1 MINVLITT
9 STFNKDILK
18 KLLIKKKFK
27 IITNRTGK
35 KVDYNFL
42 KKNISGI
49 NVIIA
54 GTEIYDEKVLKLA
67 SNLKA
72 IYRIGIGTDNI
83 NLDFCKRN
91 NIKIFTSK
99 TDLST
104 GVAEHAIGL
113 IFSAI
118 KKIIEFDKNVKTK
131 KWKKQTTNLLSN
143 KKIGIIGLG
152 KIGKKIYK
160 LLKPFKLKYFYNDEK
175 RSNYS
180 NIKFKSIKELFKICD
195 IISIHLPFNK
205 KTNRIINKKIFIQ
218 SNPNIILINTS
229 RGEVINEI
237 DLANFLLK
245 NKKSI
250 AALDVFQ
257 KEPYVGKLQ
266 NLQNIILTPHVS
278 GYSQELRSQME
289 NEAIDKI
296 IKKFSEK

>member
-1 MINVLITT
+1 MRNVLITT
-9 STFNKDILK
+9 TTFNKNILK
-18 KLLIKKKFK
+18 RLSSKKKFK
-27 IITNRTGK
+27 IITNSTGK
-35 KVDYNFL
+35 KVDFNFL
-42 KKNISGI
+42 KKKIRST

-67 SNLKA
+67 NSLKA
-72 IYRIGIGTDNI
+72 IYRIGVGTDNI
-83 NLDFCKRN
+83 NLDFCKKN
-91 NIKIFTSK
+91 NIKVITSK

-118 KKIIEFDKNVKTK
+118 KKIIEFDKNIKIK
-131 KWKKQTTNLLSN
+131 KWKKQTTKLLSN

-160 LLKPFKLKYFYNDEK
+160 LLKPFKLKFFYNDEK
-175 RSNYS
+175 RYNYS

-195 IISIHLPFNK
+195 IITIHLALNK
-205 KTNRIINKKIFIQ
+205 KTNGIINKKIFIQ
-218 SNPNIILINTS
+218 SNPNIILVNTS
-229 RGEVINEI
+229 RGEVINEV
-237 DLANFLLK
+237 DLTNFLLK

-266 NLQNIILTPHVS
+266 KLQNIILTPHVS

-289 NEAIDKI
+289 NEAVNKI
-296 IKKFSEK
+296 IQKFSEK

>member
-18 KLLIKKKFK
+18 KLSIKNNFK
-27 IITNRTGK
+27 IIMNKTGK

-42 KKNISGI
+42 KKKISRI

-54 GTEIYDEKVLKLA
+54 GTEVYDEKVLKLA
-67 SNLKA
+67 SDLKA
-72 IYRIGIGTDNI
+72 IYRIGVGTDNI
-83 NLDFCKRN
+83 NLDFCKKN

-118 KKIIEFDKNVKTK
+118 KKITEFDKNIKTK
-131 KWKKQTTNLLSN
+131 KWKKRTTKLLSN

-160 LLKPFKLKYFYNDEK
+160 LLKPFKLKYFYNDKK
-175 RSNYS
+175 RYNYS

-195 IISIHLPFNK
+195 VITIHLPLNK
-205 KTNRIINKKIFIQ
+205 KTNKIINKKIFIQ

-229 RGEVINEI
+229 RGEVINET
-237 DLANFLLK
+237 DLANFLFK
-245 NKKSI
+245 NKKAF

-257 KEPYVGKLQ
+257 KEPYFGKLQ
-266 NLQNIILTPHVS
+266 KLQNIILTPHVG

-296 IKKFSEK
+296 IQKFSEK

>member
-18 KLLIKKKFK
+18 KLSIKNNFK
-27 IITNRTGK
+27 IIMNRTGK

-42 KKNISGI
+42 KKKISKI

-72 IYRIGIGTDNI
+72 IYRIGVGTDNI

-113 IFSAI
+113 MFSAI
-118 KKIIEFDKNVKTK
+118 KKIIEFDKNIKTK
-131 KWKKQTTNLLSN
+131 KWKKQTTKLLSN

-160 LLKPFKLKYFYNDEK
+160 LLKPFKLKYFYNDEI
-175 RSNYS
+175 RYDYLD
-180 NIKFKSIKELFKICD
+180 IKFKSIKELFKICD
-195 IISIHLPFNK
+195 VITIHLPLNK
-205 KTNRIINKKIFIQ
+205 KTNKIINKKIFIQ

-229 RGEVINEI
+229 RGEVINEM
-237 DLANFLLK
+237 DLVNFLLK
-245 NKKSI
+245 NKKAF

-266 NLQNIILTPHVS
+266 KLQNIILTPHVG
-278 GYSQELRSQME
+278 GYSLELRSQME

-296 IKKFSEK
+296 IQKFSEK

>member
-9 STFNKDILK
+9 TTFDEDIIK
-18 KLLIKKKFK
+18 KLSTKKNFK

-35 KVDYNFL
+35 KYDYNFL
-42 KKNISGI
+42 KKKISET

-72 IYRIGIGTDNI
+72 IYRIGVGTDNI
-83 NLDFCKRN
+83 NLDFCKKN
-91 NIKIFTSK
+91 NIKVFTST
-99 TDLST
+99 TDISI

-113 IFSAI
+113 MFSAI
-118 KKIIEFDKNVKTK
+118 KKITEFDKKIKTK
-131 KWKKQTTNLLSN
+131 KWKKQRTKLLSN

-160 LLKPFKLKYFYNDEK
+160 LLKPFKVKFFYNDEK
-175 RSNYS
+175 RYNYS
-180 NIKFKSIKELFKICD
+180 NINFKSIKELFKICD
-195 IISIHLPFNK
+195 VITVHLPLNK
-205 KTNRIINKKIFIQ
+205 KTNRIINKKIFTQ
-218 SNPNIILINTS
+218 SNPNIILVNTS

-257 KEPYVGKLQ
+257 KEPYVGKLRKLE
-266 NLQNIILTPHVS
+266 NVILTPHVS
-278 GYSQELRSQME
+278 GYSQELRNQME

-296 IKKFSEK
+296 IQKFSEK

>member
-18 KLLIKKKFK
+18 KLSIKNNFK
-27 IITNRTGK
+27 IIMNRTGK

-42 KKNISGI
+42 KKKISKI

-72 IYRIGIGTDNI
+72 IYRIGVGTDNI

-113 IFSAI
+113 MFSAI
-118 KKIIEFDKNVKTK
+118 KKIIEFDKNIKTK
-131 KWKKQTTNLLSN
+131 KWKKQTTKLLSN

-160 LLKPFKLKYFYNDEK
+160 LLKPFKLKYFYNDEI
-175 RSNYS
+175 RYDYLD
-180 NIKFKSIKELFKICD
+180 IKFKSIKELFKICD
-195 IISIHLPFNK
+195 VITIHLPLNK
-205 KTNRIINKKIFIQ
+205 KTNKIINKKIFIQ

-229 RGEVINEI
+229 RGEVINEM
-237 DLANFLLK
+237 DLVNFLLK
-245 NKKSI
+245 NKKAF

-266 NLQNIILTPHVS
+266 KLQNIILTPHVG

-296 IKKFSEK
+296 IQKFSEK

>member
-9 STFNKDILK
+9 STFNKNILK
-18 KLLIKKKFK
+18 KLLLKKNFK
-27 IITNRTGK
+27 IITNKMGK

-49 NVIIA
+49 DVIIA
-54 GTEIYDEKVLKLA
+54 GTEVYDEKILKLA
-67 SNLKA
+67 INLKA
-72 IYRIGIGTDNI
+72 IYRIGVGTDNI
-83 NLDFCKRN
+83 NLVFCKKN
-91 NIKIFTSK
+91 NIKVFTSK

-113 IFSAI
+113 ILSAI
-118 KKIIEFDKNVKTK
+118 KKIVEFDKNVKNK
-131 KWKKQTTNLLSN
+131 KWKKQSTNLLSN
-143 KKIGIIGLG
+143 KKIGIIGFG

-175 RSNYS
+175 RSNYL

-195 IISIHLPFNK
+195 VITVHLPLNK

-218 SNPNIILINTS
+218 SNPNIILVNTS
-229 RGEVINEI
+229 RGEVINEM
-237 DLANFLLK
+237 DLANFLSK

-266 NLQNIILTPHVS
+266 KLHNIILTPHVS

>member
-18 KLLIKKKFK
+18 KLSIKNNFK
-27 IITNRTGK
+27 IIMNRTGK

-42 KKNISGI
+42 KKKISKI

-72 IYRIGIGTDNI
+72 IYRIGVGTDNI

-113 IFSAI
+113 MFSAI
-118 KKIIEFDKNVKTK
+118 KKIIEFDKNIKTK
-131 KWKKQTTNLLSN
+131 KWKKQTTKLLSN

-160 LLKPFKLKYFYNDEK
+160 LLKPFKLKYFYNDEI
-175 RSNYS
+175 RYDYL

-195 IISIHLPFNK
+195 VITIHLPLNK
-205 KTNRIINKKIFIQ
+205 KTNKIINKKIFIQ

-229 RGEVINEI
+229 RGEVINEM
-237 DLANFLLK
+237 DLVNFLLK
-245 NKKSI
+245 NKKAF

-266 NLQNIILTPHVS
+266 KLQNIILTPHVG
-278 GYSQELRSQME
+278 GYSLELRSQME

-296 IKKFSEK
+296 IQKFSEK

>member
-1 MINVLITT
+1 MRNVLITT
-9 STFNKDILK
+9 TTFNKNILK
-18 KLLIKKKFK
+18 RLSSKKKFK
-27 IITNRTGK
+27 ITTNSTGK
-35 KVDYNFL
+35 KVDFNFL
-42 KKNISGI
+42 KKKIRST

-67 SNLKA
+67 NSLKA
-72 IYRIGIGTDNI
+72 IYRIGVGTDNI
-83 NLDFCKRN
+83 NLDFCKKN
-91 NIKIFTSK
+91 NIKVITSK

-118 KKIIEFDKNVKTK
+118 KKIIEFDKNIKIK
-131 KWKKQTTNLLSN
+131 KWKKQTTKLLSN

-160 LLKPFKLKYFYNDEK
+160 LLKPFKLKFFYNDEK
-175 RSNYS
+175 RYNYS

-195 IISIHLPFNK
+195 IITIHLALNK
-205 KTNRIINKKIFIQ
+205 KTNGIINKKIFIQ
-218 SNPNIILINTS
+218 SNPNIILVNTS
-229 RGEVINEI
+229 RGEVINEV
-237 DLANFLLK
+237 DLTNFLLK

-266 NLQNIILTPHVS
+266 KLQNIILTPHVS

-289 NEAIDKI
+289 NEAVNKI
-296 IKKFSEK
+296 IQKFSEK

>member
-18 KLLIKKKFK
+18 KLSIKNNFK
-27 IITNRTGK
+27 IIMNRTGK

-42 KKNISGI
+42 KKKISKI

-72 IYRIGIGTDNI
+72 IYRIGVGTDNI

-113 IFSAI
+113 MFSAI
-118 KKIIEFDKNVKTK
+118 KKIIEFDKNIKTK
-131 KWKKQTTNLLSN
+131 KWKKQTTKLLSN

-160 LLKPFKLKYFYNDEK
+160 LLKPFKLKYFYNDEI
-175 RSNYS
+175 RYDYLD
-180 NIKFKSIKELFKICD
+180 IKFKSIKELFKICD
-195 IISIHLPFNK
+195 VITIHLPLNK
-205 KTNRIINKKIFIQ
+205 KTNKIINKKIFIQ

-229 RGEVINEI
+229 RGEVINEM
-237 DLANFLLK
+237 DLVNFLSK
-245 NKKSI
+245 NKKAF

-266 NLQNIILTPHVS
+266 KLQNIILTPHVG
-278 GYSQELRSQME
+278 GYSLELRSQME

-296 IKKFSEK
+296 IQKFSEK

>member
-18 KLLIKKKFK
+18 KLSIKNNFK
-27 IITNRTGK
+27 IIMNRTGK

-42 KKNISGI
+42 KKKISKI

-72 IYRIGIGTDNI
+72 IYRIGVGTDNI

-113 IFSAI
+113 MFSAI
-118 KKIIEFDKNVKTK
+118 KKIIEFDKNIKTK
-131 KWKKQTTNLLSN
+131 KWKKQTTKLLSN

-160 LLKPFKLKYFYNDEK
+160 LLKPFKLKYFYNDEI
-175 RSNYS
+175 RYDYL

-195 IISIHLPFNK
+195 VITIHLPLNK
-205 KTNRIINKKIFIQ
+205 KTNKMINKKIFIQ

-229 RGEVINEI
+229 RGEVINEM
-237 DLANFLLK
+237 DLVNFLLK
-245 NKKSI
+245 NKKAF

-266 NLQNIILTPHVS
+266 KLQNIILTPHVG
-278 GYSQELRSQME
+278 GYSLELRSQME

-296 IKKFSEK
+296 IQKFSEK

>member
-18 KLLIKKKFK
+18 KLSIKNNFK
-27 IITNRTGK
+27 IIMNRTGK
-35 KVDYNFL
+35 KVDYSFL
-42 KKNISGI
+42 KKKISRI

-67 SNLKA
+67 SDLKA
-72 IYRIGIGTDNI
+72 IYRIGVGTDNI
-83 NLDFCKRN
+83 NLDFCKKN

-118 KKIIEFDKNVKTK
+118 KKIIEFDKSIKTK
-131 KWKKQTTNLLSN
+131 KWKKRTTKLLSN

-160 LLKPFKLKYFYNDEK
+160 LLKPFKLKYFYNDK
-175 RSNYS
+175 KSYNYP
-180 NIKFKSIKELFKICD
+180 NIKFKSIKELFRICD
-195 IISIHLPFNK
+195 VITIHLPLNK
-205 KTNRIINKKIFIQ
+205 KTNKMINKKIFIQ

-229 RGEVINEI
+229 RGEVINEM
-237 DLANFLLK
+237 DLVNFLLK
-245 NKKSI
+245 NKKAF

-266 NLQNIILTPHVS
+266 KLQNIILTPHVG

-296 IKKFSEK
+296 IQKFSEK

>member
-18 KLLIKKKFK
+18 KLSIKNNFK
-27 IITNRTGK
+27 IIMNKTGK

-42 KKNISGI
+42 KKKISRI

-54 GTEIYDEKVLKLA
+54 GTEVYDEKVLKLA
-67 SNLKA
+67 SDLKA
-72 IYRIGIGTDNI
+72 IYRIGVGTDNI
-83 NLDFCKRN
+83 NLDFCKKN

-118 KKIIEFDKNVKTK
+118 KKITEFDKNIKTK
-131 KWKKQTTNLLSN
+131 KWKKRTTKLLSN

-160 LLKPFKLKYFYNDEK
+160 LLKPFKLEYFYNDEI
-175 RSNYS
+175 RYDYLD
-180 NIKFKSIKELFKICD
+180 IKFKSIKELFKICD
-195 IISIHLPFNK
+195 VITIHLPLNK
-205 KTNRIINKKIFIQ
+205 KTNKIINKKIFIQ

-229 RGEVINEI
+229 RGEVINET
-237 DLANFLLK
+237 DLANFLFK
-245 NKKSI
+245 NKKAF

-257 KEPYVGKLQ
+257 KEPYFGKLQ
-266 NLQNIILTPHVS
+266 KLQNIILTPHVG

-296 IKKFSEK
+296 IQKFSEK

>member
-1 MINVLITT
+1 M
-9 STFNKDILK
+9 
-18 KLLIKKKFK
+18 
-27 IITNRTGK
+27 
-35 KVDYNFL
+35 
-42 KKNISGI
+42 
-49 NVIIA
+49 
-54 GTEIYDEKVLKLA
+54 
-67 SNLKA
+67 
-72 IYRIGIGTDNI
+72 GTDNI
-83 NLDFCKRN
+83 NLDFCKKN

-118 KKIIEFDKNVKTK
+118 KKITEFDKNIKTK
-131 KWKKQTTNLLSN
+131 KWKKRTTKLLSN

-160 LLKPFKLKYFYNDEK
+160 LLKPFKLKYFYNDKK
-175 RSNYS
+175 RYNYS

-195 IISIHLPFNK
+195 VITIHLPLNK
-205 KTNRIINKKIFIQ
+205 KTNKIINKKIFIQ

-229 RGEVINEI
+229 RGEVINET
-237 DLANFLLK
+237 DLANFLFK
-245 NKKSI
+245 NKKAF

-257 KEPYVGKLQ
+257 KEPYFGKLQ
-266 NLQNIILTPHVS
+266 KLQNIILTPHVG

-296 IKKFSEK
+296 IQKFSEK

>member
-18 KLLIKKKFK
+18 KLSIKDNFK
-27 IITNRTGK
+27 IIMNRTGK

-42 KKNISGI
+42 KKKISRI

-72 IYRIGIGTDNI
+72 IYRIGVGTDNI
-83 NLDFCKRN
+83 NLDFCKKN

-118 KKIIEFDKNVKTK
+118 KKITEFDKNIKTK
-131 KWKKQTTNLLSN
+131 KWKKQTTKLLSN

-160 LLKPFKLKYFYNDEK
+160 LLKPFKLKYFYNDEI
-175 RSNYS
+175 RYDYLD
-180 NIKFKSIKELFKICD
+180 IKFKSIKELFKICD
-195 IISIHLPFNK
+195 VITIHLPLNK
-205 KTNRIINKKIFIQ
+205 KTNKIINKKIFIQ

-237 DLANFLLK
+237 DLVNFLLK
-245 NKKSI
+245 NKKAF

-266 NLQNIILTPHVS
+266 KLQNIILTPHVG

-296 IKKFSEK
+296 IQKFSEK

>member
-18 KLLIKKKFK
+18 KLSIKNNFK
-27 IITNRTGK
+27 IIMNRTGK
-35 KVDYNFL
+35 KVDYSFL
-42 KKNISGI
+42 KKKISRI

-67 SNLKA
+67 SDLKA
-72 IYRIGIGTDNI
+72 IYRIGVGTDNI
-83 NLDFCKRN
+83 NLDFCKKN

-118 KKIIEFDKNVKTK
+118 KKIIEFDKSIKTK
-131 KWKKQTTNLLSN
+131 KWKKRTTKLLSN

-160 LLKPFKLKYFYNDEK
+160 LLKPFKLKYFYNDK
-175 RSNYS
+175 KSYNYP
-180 NIKFKSIKELFKICD
+180 NIKFKSIKELFRICD
-195 IISIHLPFNK
+195 VITIHLPLNK
-205 KTNRIINKKIFIQ
+205 KTNKMINKKIFIQ

-229 RGEVINEI
+229 RGEVINET
-237 DLANFLLK
+237 DLANFLFK
-245 NKKSI
+245 NKKAF

-257 KEPYVGKLQ
+257 KEPYVGKLRK
-266 NLQNIILTPHVS
+266 LQNIILTPHVG

-296 IKKFSEK
+296 IQKFSEK

>member
-42 KKNISGI
+42 KKNIRGI

-72 IYRIGIGTDNI
+72 IYRIGVGTDNI

-278 GYSQELRSQME
+278 GYAQELRSQME

-296 IKKFSEK
+296 IKKFSDK

>member
-18 KLLIKKKFK
+18 KLSIKNNFK
-27 IITNRTGK
+27 IIMNRTGK

-42 KKNISGI
+42 KKKISKI

-72 IYRIGIGTDNI
+72 IYRIGVGTDNI

-118 KKIIEFDKNVKTK
+118 KKIIEFDKSIKTK
-131 KWKKQTTNLLSN
+131 KWKKRTTKLLSN

-160 LLKPFKLKYFYNDEK
+160 LLKPFKLKYFYNDK
-175 RSNYS
+175 KSYNYP
-180 NIKFKSIKELFKICD
+180 NIKFKSIKELFRICD
-195 IISIHLPFNK
+195 VITIHLPLNK
-205 KTNRIINKKIFIQ
+205 KTNKMINKKIFIQ

-229 RGEVINEI
+229 RGEVINET
-237 DLANFLLK
+237 DLANFLFK
-245 NKKSI
+245 NKKAF

-257 KEPYVGKLQ
+257 KEPYVGKLRK
-266 NLQNIILTPHVS
+266 LQNIILTPHVG

-296 IKKFSEK
+296 IQKFSEK

>member
-1 MINVLITT
+1 MRNVLITT
-9 STFNKDILK
+9 TTFNKNILK
-18 KLLIKKKFK
+18 RLSSKKKFK
-27 IITNRTGK
+27 ITTNSTGK
-35 KVDYNFL
+35 KVDFNFL
-42 KKNISGI
+42 KKKIRST

-67 SNLKA
+67 NSLKA
-72 IYRIGIGTDNI
+72 IYRIGVGTDNI
-83 NLDFCKRN
+83 NLDFCKKN
-91 NIKIFTSK
+91 NIKVITSK

-118 KKIIEFDKNVKTK
+118 KKIIEFDKNIKIK
-131 KWKKQTTNLLSN
+131 KWKKQTTKLLSN

-160 LLKPFKLKYFYNDEK
+160 LLKHFKLKFFYNDEK
-175 RSNYS
+175 RYNYS

-195 IISIHLPFNK
+195 IITIHLALNK
-205 KTNRIINKKIFIQ
+205 KTNGIINKKIFIQ
-218 SNPNIILINTS
+218 SNPNIILVNTS
-229 RGEVINEI
+229 RGEVINEV
-237 DLANFLLK
+237 DLTNFLLK

-266 NLQNIILTPHVS
+266 KLQNIILTPHVS

-289 NEAIDKI
+289 NEAVNKI
-296 IKKFSEK
+296 IQKFSEK